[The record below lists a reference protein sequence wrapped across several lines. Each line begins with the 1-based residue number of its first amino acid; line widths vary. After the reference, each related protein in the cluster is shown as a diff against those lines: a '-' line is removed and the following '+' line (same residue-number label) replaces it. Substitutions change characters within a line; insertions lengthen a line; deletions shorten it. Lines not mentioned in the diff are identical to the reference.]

1 MPVYAYRGVTS
12 DNRARRGMIDADSLR
27 GARSKLRSEG
37 IFPTQISEG
46 RTRSASADVLE
57 KLRLPTLRRVPD
69 LELAL
74 FSNQLA
80 TLQDAGLPLVESLT
94 ALTEQIENARLKA
107 ICGKLRE
114 EVNQGRGLADAMG
127 DFPQPFDLL
136 YRSMVR
142 AGESTG
148 ALGLVLSRLGTYVE
162 GRLELRNQITSAM
175 IYPALMLVVSTA
187 VLGFLLVGVIP
198 DISALLEDLNQE
210 LPWLTVLVIRLS
222 EFVRAWW
229 LPTFLVL
236 SGGTLA
242 LMSASR
248 TERGRLVWDRF
259 RLRLPVAGRVL
270 RYVSIS
276 RFTRTLSTLL
286 SGGVDI
292 VQALDIAKSVTGN
305 SVISRAVE
313 EARDAITK
321 GSSMA
326 TTMRQSGE
334 FPPIVTHMIAV
345 GEASGE
351 LDAMLSKVSDTFD
364 QLVEN
369 ALGRLTA
376 VMGPILLLIVAGV
389 VVIVILSTL
398 LPLMDLTSAL

>member
-1 MPVYAYRGVTS
+1 MPVYVYRGVTS
-12 DNRARRGMIDADSLR
+12 GNRATRGMIDAESLR
-27 GARSKLRSEG
+27 GARVKLRSEG

-46 RTRSASADVLE
+46 RTRSAASDALE
-57 KLRLPTLRRVPD
+57 RLRLPTLRRVPD

-80 TLQDAGLPLVESLT
+80 TLQGAGVPLVESLA
-94 ALTEQIENARLKA
+94 ALTDQIENARLKA

-114 EVNQGRGLADAMG
+114 EVNQGRGLAEAMA

-142 AGESTG
+142 AGESSG
-148 ALGLVLSRLGTYVE
+148 SLALVLSQLGKYVE
-162 GRLELRNQITSAM
+162 RRLELRNQITSAM
-175 IYPALMLVVSTA
+175 IYPALMLVASAA

-198 DISALLEDLNQE
+198 DITALLEDLNQE
-210 LPWLTVLVIRLS
+210 LPWLTVLVIALS
-222 EFVRAWW
+222 EFVRQWW
-229 LPTFLVL
+229 LPAIVVL
-236 SGGTLA
+236 GGGTLA
-242 LMSASR
+242 LMSAIR
-248 TERGRLVWDRF
+248 TERGRFAWDSF

-292 VQALDIAKSVTGN
+292 VQAMDIAKSVSGN

-313 EARDAITK
+313 EARESITK
-321 GSSMA
+321 GSSIA
-326 TTMRQSGE
+326 LTMRQSGQ

-364 QLVEN
+364 ELVEN

-376 VMGPILLLIVAGV
+376 VMGPVLLLIVAGV

>member
-80 TLQDAGLPLVESLT
+80 TLQDAGLPLVESLA
-94 ALTEQIENARLKA
+94 ALTEQVENARLKA
-107 ICGKLRE
+107 ICGRLRE

-229 LPTFLVL
+229 LPAFLVL
-236 SGGTLA
+236 SGGALA

-292 VQALDIAKSVTGN
+292 VQALDIAKSVAGN
-305 SVISRAVE
+305 SVISRAIE

-364 QLVEN
+364 QLVKN

-376 VMGPILLLIVAGV
+376 VMGPLLLLIVAGV

>member
-1 MPVYAYRGVTS
+1 
-12 DNRARRGMIDADSLR
+12 
-27 GARSKLRSEG
+27 
-37 IFPTQISEG
+37 
-46 RTRSASADVLE
+46 
-57 KLRLPTLRRVPD
+57 
-69 LELAL
+69 
-74 FSNQLA
+74 
-80 TLQDAGLPLVESLT
+80 
-94 ALTEQIENARLKA
+94 
-107 ICGKLRE
+107 
-114 EVNQGRGLADAMG
+114 
-127 DFPQPFDLL
+127 
-136 YRSMVR
+136 MVR

-148 ALGLVLSRLGTYVE
+148 SLGLVLSRLGMYVE

-198 DISALLEDLNQE
+198 DISALLTDLNQE

-229 LPTFLVL
+229 FPALLGL
-236 SGGTLA
+236 GGGILA

-248 TERGRLVWDRF
+248 TERGRLALD
-259 RLRLPVAGRVL
+259 RLRLRVPVVGRVV

-292 VQALDIAKSVTGN
+292 VQAMDIAKSVTGN

-313 EARDAITK
+313 EARDAIMK
-321 GSSMA
+321 GASIA

-364 QLVEN
+364 QLVGN